1 MTWTPVYATSAQL
14 RSYMRVAAVT
24 GDAADILEDT
34 VTYTPAVTAASRA
47 IDYAAG
53 RQFGASTIADRKYT
67 PWYSPHAAAYF
78 IDIDDMMDSTGMT
91 ATTSASVVVTSSVV
105 LYPLNA
111 AANGRP
117 WTMMKVTS
125 ALDVTVHAV
134 WGWTAVP
141 ATIVQA
147 TLLQASRLVKRRD
160 APFGVAGSP
169 EMGNE
174 LRLLAKLDPD
184 VEVMIR
190 PYRRYW

>member
-1 MTWTPVYATSAQL
+1 
-14 RSYMRVAAVT
+14 MRVAAVT

-34 VTYTPAVTAASRA
+34 VTYTPAVTAASRSV
-47 IDYAAG
+47 DYSAG
-53 RQFGASTIADRKYT
+53 RQFGAATIANRTYV
-67 PWYSPHAAAYF
+67 PWYSPAAATYF
-78 IDIDDMMDSTGMT
+78 IDIDDVQDPTGLT
-91 ATTSASVVVTSSVV
+91 VTQSGAATTDYT
-105 LYPLNA
+105 LLPLNSVA
-111 AANGRP
+111 KGKP
-117 WTMMKVTS
+117 YTMIEVPTS
-125 ALDVTVHAV
+125 ADATVYAIY
-134 WGWTAVP
+134 GWTAVP

-174 LRLLAKLDPD
+174 IRLLAKLDPD

>member
-1 MTWTPVYATSAQL
+1 
-14 RSYMRVAAVT
+14 MRVAAVT
-24 GDAADILEDT
+24 GDAADIAEDT
-34 VTYTPAVTAASRA
+34 NTYTPAVTAASRV
-47 IDYAAG
+47 IDTAAG
-53 RQFGASTIADRKYT
+53 RQFGAATIADRKYK
-67 PWYSPHAAAYF
+67 PWYSTSAAAYF
-78 IDIDDMMDSTGMT
+78 IDIDDMDNSTGMT
-91 ATTSASVVVTSSVV
+91 ATTASGTVVTTSVV

-111 AANGRP
+111 AAKGRP

-125 ALDVTVHAV
+125 AEVVTVHAIF
-134 WGWTAVP
+134 GWTAVP

-169 EMGNE
+169 EMGSE
-174 LRLLAKLDPD
+174 IRLLAKLDPD